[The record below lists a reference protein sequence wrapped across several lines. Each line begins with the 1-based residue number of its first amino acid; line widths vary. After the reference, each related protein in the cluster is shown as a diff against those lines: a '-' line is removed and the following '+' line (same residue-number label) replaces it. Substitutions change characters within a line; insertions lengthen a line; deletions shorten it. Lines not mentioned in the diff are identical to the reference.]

1 MLNGP
6 VKMIKV
12 GQSMT
17 LDEIANELGVSK
29 STVSR
34 ALSGKGRIGKETS
47 QRIKA
52 FVEKHE
58 NERKNQEG
66 YLSSTHNI
74 GVVLP
79 ADVYYGGGAYFQ
91 NCLLGICEAASMYG
105 YNVLITTGKPYDI
118 SELRRL
124 VENRR
129 VDGIVLTRSREDD
142 KALEYLMDVG
152 FPTALTGT
160 CQYDEVIQIDTDN
173 EGATEKMTSM
183 LIGRGFRKFAL
194 LVKDM
199 HFSVDKR
206 RRSGFCKALFKN
218 GIPEQNQLFYS
229 GMVKMEFLDS
239 IISNLI
245 AKKVEC
251 IICGDDEVCTM
262 IMSKLQ
268 AEGYRIPRD
277 VAVASLYNSTN
288 LDCFSP
294 AVTAVNVA
302 AAQMGNMAGK
312 QLIQRLLGKQYE
324 EKAMVD
330 YELLFRKSTN

>member
-1 MLNGP
+1 
-6 VKMIKV
+6 
-12 GQSMT
+12 
-17 LDEIANELGVSK
+17 
-29 STVSR
+29 
-34 ALSGKGRIGKETS
+34 
-47 QRIKA
+47 
-52 FVEKHE
+52 
-58 NERKNQEG
+58 
-66 YLSSTHNI
+66 
-74 GVVLP
+74 
-79 ADVYYGGGAYFQ
+79 
-91 NCLLGICEAASMYG
+91 
-105 YNVLITTGKPYDI
+105 
-118 SELRRL
+118 
-124 VENRR
+124 
-129 VDGIVLTRSREDD
+129 
-142 KALEYLMDVG
+142 
-152 FPTALTGT
+152 
-160 CQYDEVIQIDTDN
+160 
-173 EGATEKMTSM
+173 
-183 LIGRGFRKFAL
+183 
-194 LVKDM
+194 M

-206 RRSGFCKALFKN
+206 CHSGFCKALFKN
-218 GIPEQNQLFYS
+218 GISEQNQLFYS